1 MNPYDKARE
10 LARAIEDSDVFKKF
24 KEQKAAV
31 EQDEATKM
39 MVEDFQKRQFEL
51 EMKQMKGEEL
61 SKEDSEKM
69 QELFRILS
77 LNQKGSDFL
86 AAQYQ
91 FGLMM
96 QDISKILS
104 EVIEQ

>member
-10 LARAIEDSDVFKKF
+10 LARAIEASDVFKKF
-24 KEQKAAV
+24 QEQKSIINA
-31 EQDEATKM
+31 DEATKN

-51 EMKQMKGEEL
+51 EMKQMSGQEL
-61 SKEDSEKM
+61 SPEDAEKM

-77 LNQKGSDFL
+77 LNQKGSDYL
-86 AAQYQ
+86 SAQYQ
-91 FGLMM
+91 FSVMM

-104 EVIEQ
+104 EVIDK

>member
-24 KEQKAAV
+24 RENKAIV
-31 EQDEATKM
+31 DQDEATKK
-39 MVEDFQKRQFEL
+39 MVEDFQKRQFDL
-51 EMKQMKGEEL
+51 EMKQMRGEEL
-61 SKEDSEKM
+61 SHEDSEKM

-77 LNQKGSDFL
+77 LNQKGSDYL
-86 AAQYQ
+86 TAQYQ
-91 FGLMM
+91 FSLMM

-104 EVIEQ
+104 EVIDK

>member
-24 KEQKAAV
+24 KEHKLLV
-31 EQDEATKM
+31 DQDEATKS

-51 EMKQMKGEEL
+51 EMKQMRGEEV
-61 SKEDSEKM
+61 SQEDAEKM

-77 LNQKGSDFL
+77 LNQKGADFL
-86 AAQYQ
+86 SAQFQ
-91 FGLMM
+91 FSLMM

-104 EVIEQ
+104 EVIDK